1 MKYKIYYHLVSDKKD
16 KNIGQVLVVI
26 ELTDEKLYAESSKK
40 LRLKILEDL
49 RSKGWSSKVKISVS
63 SNISVTAMKSNIA
76 LCFQTG
82 NMGRFYADLLK
93 LQYLYIN
100 DKIVRAFYIIPTK
113 QVAKK
118 MGSNLA
124 NFERLVDELKL
135 FEKIITVPVFII
147 GLS

>member
-1 MKYKIYYHLVSDKKD
+1 MKYKIYYHLVPDKKE
-16 KNIGQVLVVI
+16 KNIEQVLEVI
-26 ELTDEKLYAESSKK
+26 ELTDYKLCAESSKK

-49 RSKGWSSKVKISVS
+49 IPRGWSSKVKLSVS
-63 SNISVTAMKSNIA
+63 SNISVTAMKSNTA

-100 DKIVRAFYIIPTK
+100 NKIVQAFYIIPTK

-135 FEKIITVPVFII
+135 FEKIITVPIFII

>member
-1 MKYKIYYHLVSDKKD
+1 MKYMIYYHFVPDKKD
-16 KNIGQVLVVI
+16 KNIEQVLEVI
-26 ELTDEKLYAESSKK
+26 ELTDEKLCAESSKK
-40 LRLKILEDL
+40 LRMKVLEDL
-49 RSKGWSSKVKISVS
+49 RSKGWSSKVNLSVS
-63 SNISVTAMKSNIA
+63 SKISVTAMKSNIA

-100 DKIVRAFYIIPTK
+100 KKIVQAFYIIPTK
-113 QVAKK
+113 HVAKK

-135 FEKIITVPVFII
+135 FEKIITVPIFIV

>member
-1 MKYKIYYHLVSDKKD
+1 MKYKIYYHLAPDKED
-16 KNIGQVLVVI
+16 NNIEPVLNVI
-26 ELTDEKLYAESSKK
+26 EYTDEKLCAESSKK
-40 LRLKILEDL
+40 LRLKVLEEL
-49 RSKGWSSKVKISVS
+49 RSKGWSSKVKLSAS
-63 SNISVTAMKSNIA
+63 SKISVTAMKSNIA

-100 DKIVRAFYIIPTK
+100 HKIVQAFYIIPTK

-135 FEKIITVPVFII
+135 FEKIITVPIFII
-147 GLS
+147 GLN